1 MTLPQPIVV
10 FGGTGFLGR
19 RVVQALSSRGATVR
33 IAVRHASRARNAARH
48 PQITVSTA
56 DVTDRVSVERAVSGT
71 SSVVNCIGLYH
82 EHGEL
87 TFDAVHV
94 RGAATVAE
102 VACAAGVKR
111 LVSLSGIG
119 ADPQSSS
126 PYVAARGRGEQAV
139 RKAFPDATII
149 RPSVMFGKGKDFL
162 STLAGIVARSPV
174 MPLFGDGSVRLQPV
188 FVDDVAEAI
197 ARALEDDKAAGE
209 IFEVAGPDI
218 VSFRTLVKRVAQS
231 RGRSVHLLPV
241 PLPVWNALSTI
252 TSPLRRPPI
261 TEGQVALMRHDN
273 IADRGRKGLEDF
285 GIAPASPLAAI
296 ARGAR
301 H

>member
-33 IAVRHASRARNAARH
+33 IAVRHASRARNAARL

-56 DVTDRVSVERAVSGT
+56 DVTDRISVERAVSGT
-71 SSVVNCIGLYH
+71 RAVVNCVGLYH

-87 TFDAVHV
+87 TFDSVHAH
-94 RGAATVAE
+94 GAATIAE
-102 VACAAGVKR
+102 TACSAGVKR

-139 RKAFPDATII
+139 RKAFPNATIF

-162 STLAGIVARSPV
+162 STLSGIVARSPI

-188 FVDDVAEAI
+188 LVDDVAEAI
-197 ARALEDDKAAGE
+197 ARALEDEQSAGE
-209 IFEVAGPDI
+209 TFEVAGPDI
-218 VSFRTLVKRVAQS
+218 VSFRTLVTRVALS
-231 RGRSVHLLPV
+231 RGRSVQLVPV
-241 PLPVWNALSTI
+241 PLPVWNVLSSI

-273 IADRGRKGLEDF
+273 IADSGRKGLEYF

-296 ARGAR
+296 ARGA
-301 H
+301 